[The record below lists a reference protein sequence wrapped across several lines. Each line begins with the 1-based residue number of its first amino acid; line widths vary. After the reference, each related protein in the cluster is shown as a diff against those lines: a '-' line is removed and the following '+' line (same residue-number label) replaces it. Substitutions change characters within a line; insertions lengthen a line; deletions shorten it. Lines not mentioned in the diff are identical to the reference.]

1 MPAGRLPLAFVTVI
15 LAAFTVPVAAR
26 PAPAAAAPRCANPV
40 APAEPVTDV
49 PWPQR
54 RYGVDGLGVLS
65 TGAGITV
72 AVVDSGVDP
81 TNPQLRGQVLK
92 GFDGLDNGGD
102 GRLDCV
108 GHGTAVASIIA
119 ARPRAGM
126 GFRGLAP
133 GARILPVRI
142 SEQQIIEGRE
152 SGRTVS
158 AAQFASS
165 IRWAVD
171 HDARVINL
179 SVVLYQDNPTLRDAV
194 AHALD
199 RDVVVVAAVG
209 NLHENGDPR
218 PFPASY
224 DGVLGVGAIGADG
237 VRQPFSQIGSYV
249 DVVAPG
255 GDVLTAN
262 PVRGHKTQSG
272 TSYAAPFVAA
282 TAALVRAYRPDLS
295 AAQIEARIVATAD
308 PAPAGIGEAGYGAGV
323 VNPVRAV
330 SETITAPRATSSRA
344 AMPAVPLDPAVLARA
359 ERRDTARQRAL
370 MVAAAAGGVAA
381 VVLIVALVLPRGLRR
396 RWQPADPG

>member
-1 MPAGRLPLAFVTVI
+1 MPAGRLPLALVTVI
-15 LAAFTVPVAAR
+15 LAAVTVPVAAG

-40 APAEPVTDV
+40 APAESVTDV

-65 TGAGITV
+65 TGAGVTV
-72 AVVDSGVDP
+72 AVVDSGVDT

-92 GFDGLDNGGD
+92 GFDGLDTGGD

-119 ARPRAGM
+119 ARPRQGM

-133 GARILPVRI
+133 GTRILPVRI
-142 SEQQIIEGRE
+142 SEQQVIEGRE

-158 AAQFASS
+158 AARFASS

-171 HDARVINL
+171 HGAGVINL
-179 SVVLYQDNPTLRDAV
+179 SVVLYQDNPAVRDAV
-194 AHALD
+194 AHAFD

-255 GDVLTAN
+255 GGVLTAN

-295 AAQIEARIVATAD
+295 AAQVEARIVATAD
-308 PAPAGIGEAGYGAGV
+308 PAPAGTGEAGYGAGV
-323 VNPVRAV
+323 VNPIRAV
-330 SETITAPRATSSRA
+330 SETTTAPRATPSRA
-344 AMPAVPLDPAVLARA
+344 ALPAVPPDPAALARA

-370 MVAAAAGGVAA
+370 IVAAAAGGMAA
-381 VVLIVALVLPRGLRR
+381 VVLVVGLVLRRGLRR
-396 RWQPADPG
+396 RWQPADPA